1 MHMHMHSVLIENHR
15 STQRANL
22 QLHPRVFDPLNI
34 FLWTMN
40 ANNMHTEC
48 LELVT
53 PDRDKAA
60 QSSNPEI
67 RQQNAN
73 ALSPTKL
80 ATLQGPSREMALH
93 ALYSSTSLLFGERK
107 LDWERQATSNTN
119 SGQKAITIQKSSITF
134 CRNDTATLDMHFFP
148 PTKNQKTSET
158 KFERDEYEWWWKL
171 NRQMNESLARLEFM
185 WNEHKKG
192 RCELMLEKARKT
204 PVPSRLDQSCEMKS
218 DSGTGLFFN
227 VFPASFRKR
236 NIKCKDGRSTKS
248 WCSSSSSGMSHWT
261 TLAVTL
267 FLAIVYGTLLVL
279 LLHRPP
285 YRRLQW

>member
-1 MHMHMHSVLIENHR
+1 MHSVLIENHR

-93 ALYSSTSLLFGERK
+93 ALYSSTSLLLGERK

-119 SGQKAITIQKSSITF
+119 SGQKAMEHYRSSACTPSDHVRQIFNCTHSSPAGRLVDCSHVPSQLIIIF
-134 CRNDTATLDMHFFP
+134 ILLVTCGTMH
-148 PTKNQKTSET
+148 
-158 KFERDEYEWWWKL
+158 
-171 NRQMNESLARLEFM
+171 
-185 WNEHKKG
+185 WN
-192 RCELMLEKARKT
+192 LEKPQVFWA
-204 PVPSRLDQSCEMKS
+204 SCVGLVFSGLALEVTTEMKDFES
-218 DSGTGLFFN
+218 
-227 VFPASFRKR
+227 
-236 NIKCKDGRSTKS
+236 
-248 WCSSSSSGMSHWT
+248 
-261 TLAVTL
+261 
-267 FLAIVYGTLLVL
+267 
-279 LLHRPP
+279 RPHMKK
-285 YRRLQW
+285 